1 MDVFADRYLDA
12 LDQVARAEA
21 AKPKPR
27 YSWTFPDVD
36 CARRGRT
43 ENLAE
48 WHVLLLER
56 LAGSEAEDRLD
67 RLACH
72 RALGGPELTFLQARR
87 AASGRTWTAPTSWFR
102 TVCRN

>member
-1 MDVFADRYLDA
+1 M
-12 LDQVARAEA
+12 ARAEA

-87 AASGRTWTAPTSWFR
+87 AASGRTWTAPASWFR